1 MTKEKHGIRFSILD
15 LGKMQCD
22 QNLVVT
28 GSLYATRSCP
38 NKPNRMLDMPI
49 DSILID
55 VPGYGKILYDLGC
68 DPKGMEEHWP
78 ESVKELS
85 PYYQTPQQTLEYQL
99 GLLGLAPEDIRA
111 VILSHNHP
119 SGIALPSRED
129 YATTQQAQDA
139 LRTIGVELLDHIIV
153 AEDDYVSL
161 ADSGILRR

>member
-38 NKPNRMLDMPI
+38 NNPNRMLDMPI

-55 VPGYGKILYDLGC
+55 VPGYGNILYDLGC

-78 ESVKELS
+78 ESIQELS

-99 GLLGLAPEDIRA
+99 GCWG
-111 VILSHNHP
+111 
-119 SGIALPSRED
+119 
-129 YATTQQAQDA
+129 
-139 LRTIGVELLDHIIV
+139 
-153 AEDDYVSL
+153 SL
-161 ADSGILRR
+161 QRISAR